1 MSPNR
6 IVALLTPVC
15 ALAAGWVASLIAQ
28 NFPDAN
34 ISKESLQAV
43 FIGGMAAVIA
53 PAWQWMHGWQKYEA
67 RQSEAEQ
74 LAQVSDAALA
84 VAAAP
89 DAVLDDEDDL
99 DMDLSEEDL
108 DIDDLGE
115 LDEFEELEDEFGAEE
130 QEPVATGT

>member
-15 ALAAGWVASLIAQ
+15 ALAAGWTASWIAQ

-53 PAWQWMHGWQKYEA
+53 PAWQWLHGWQKYEA
-67 RQSEAEQ
+67 RLADSEQ
-74 LAQVSDAALA
+74 LALASDATLSTAA
-84 VAAAP
+84 EAAP
-89 DAVLDDEDDL
+89 EDDDLFEDLEDDGLDDL
-99 DMDLSEEDL
+99 EEF
-108 DIDDLGE
+108 E
-115 LDEFEELEDEFGAEE
+115 DEFEP
-130 QEPVATGT
+130 EPVTAGA